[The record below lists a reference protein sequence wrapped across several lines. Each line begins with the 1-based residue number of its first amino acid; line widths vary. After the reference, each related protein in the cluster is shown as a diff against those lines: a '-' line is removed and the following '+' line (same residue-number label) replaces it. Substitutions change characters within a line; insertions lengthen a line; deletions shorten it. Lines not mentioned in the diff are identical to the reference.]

1 MGAKSNRDRFMS
13 SLWVVTQYVYV
24 IGLIVSMIFTFL
36 VSRDTVTIRLLSALI
51 IGLTWPLSLPVVLLF
66 SLF

>member
-1 MGAKSNRDRFMS
+1 MS
-13 SLWVVTQYVYV
+13 SLWVVTLYVYF
-24 IGLIVSMIFTFL
+24 IGLLVSMIFTFL
-36 VSRDTVTIRLLSALI
+36 VSRDTLTIRLLSALL

>member
-1 MGAKSNRDRFMS
+1 MS
-13 SLWVVTQYVYV
+13 QLWVATQYFYLF
-24 IGLIVSMIFTFL
+24 GLVFSMVFTYL
-36 VSRDTVTIRLLSALI
+36 VSRDTIKIRCISALI

>member
-1 MGAKSNRDRFMS
+1 MS
-13 SLWVVTQYVYV
+13 SLWVATQYFYL
-24 IGLIVSMIFTFL
+24 IGLLVSMVFTYL
-36 VSRDTVTIRLLSALI
+36 VSRDTIKIRFISALT

>member
-1 MGAKSNRDRFMS
+1 MS
-13 SLWVVTQYVYV
+13 PLWVATQYFYL
-24 IGLIVSMIFTFL
+24 IGLLVSMVFTYLF
-36 VSRDTVTIRLLSALI
+36 SRDTIKIRFISALT

>member
-1 MGAKSNRDRFMS
+1 MS
-13 SLWVVTQYVYV
+13 PLWVATQYCYF
-24 IGLIVSMIFTFL
+24 IGLLVSMVFTYL
-36 VSRDTVTIRLLSALI
+36 VSRDTVKIRCISALP

>member
-1 MGAKSNRDRFMS
+1 MGPKITGIVFMS

-36 VSRDTVTIRLLSALI
+36 VSRDTLAIRLLSALI

>member
-1 MGAKSNRDRFMS
+1 MS
-13 SLWVVTQYVYV
+13 PLWVATQYCYF
-24 IGLIVSMIFTFL
+24 IGLLVSMVFTYL
-36 VSRDTVTIRLLSALI
+36 VSRDTVKIRCISAVN

>member
-1 MGAKSNRDRFMS
+1 MS

-24 IGLIVSMIFTFL
+24 IGLVISMIFTFL
-36 VSRDTVTIRLLSALI
+36 VSRDTPAIRLLSALI

>member
-1 MGAKSNRDRFMS
+1 MS
-13 SLWVVTQYVYV
+13 SLWVVIQYIYL
-24 IGLIVSMIFTFL
+24 IGLVVSMIITFL
-36 VSRDTVTIRLLSALI
+36 VSRETIKIRFFSALI

>member
-1 MGAKSNRDRFMS
+1 MS
-13 SLWVVTQYVYV
+13 PLWVATQYCYF
-24 IGLIVSMIFTFL
+24 IGLLVSMVFTYL
-36 VSRDTVTIRLLSALI
+36 VSRDTVKIRCISAVT